1 MYINKE
7 TGDKI
12 SVQDMQKYAD
22 QNGSTIE
29 EHAAEYGYE
38 LKTDSDFD
46 TKKLKEPQDFP
57 TSTVEDADAV
67 QQPMTASQAK
77 YVDPK
82 DTESSSVVGLSD
94 SRIEEVEKNFKVGY
108 YHPKQREAYKNWEET
123 GEVDGTLL
131 PDFDVDDYKKEE
143 RVINP
148 KFKEEVGNIYKDSAK
163 GVKLD
168 KFGNFDYDNKES
180 IASFRNRAMDSFIK
194 ENKTIQNKILPQAKK
209 QAEFEFDSVNDKL
222 KEKYGINDTKNI
234 SQENIDNY
242 IKEASA
248 QFNTLVNSKINSNT
262 EFKQIISDFNLVMD
276 ETGKVNLNQ
285 FTRGKDW
292 ETGMILEKAMAGS
305 PNSIGNL
312 AFKFIQQTYAGSKGI
327 KDDLDK
333 AGVYGAIQMN
343 ERFLS
348 QLQNFEE
355 KETNKLKNKYLDQ
368 GYTDEQA
375 TLGASE
381 DIKSQEGWWI
391 DSKNNLSNSFK
402 FVKIINK
409 DQTIPPGAK
418 KGTFEDYKKSVSKT
432 TSKEDVSIRK
442 RLINVADQQLA
453 TSAYGADEFK
463 NFIKGDNMLENSV
476 SMVGKQLLPQMG
488 IAILTAGVGNA
499 IQMGSG
505 MYVDGIDNKVRE
517 KYGLADEE
525 KITQDML
532 KNVISDEKFTDNLVA
547 KSVAGG
553 FLAGQLERLGAGK
566 LLSNLTNKGAAS
578 ILRTGVKRYAQ
589 RVGGQAIRNFT
600 GGATEAITE
609 VLQEFISAGVSKGD
623 LTKEQLFEA
632 GGTGFIVSAM
642 TGLGG
647 NVLTQTKSEI
657 ATLSRLVAGKLNPK
671 SAEAFFNVKISE
683 IENLIQKEN
692 NPSKIQELKEKKK
705 SILDARNANLKIP
718 SNFSDIV
725 KERIFDLV
733 VEKQNI
739 EKEIK
744 NKEPELVKNKTNR
757 IKEINAKL
765 NQISEVETKTQKAL
779 KAGKKVISE
788 FIQTDVEGANKILK
802 AEGKKPLSPNSDGF
816 FKDDGSFVL
825 IMDRIS
831 DKGVFNTA
839 AHEILH
845 KVLYNTIVS
854 VDKNGNKQGAEVIKG
869 LSNALKSELNKMDA
883 SIIKDKNFK
892 ARLEL
897 YKNEPESV
905 QAEEVLTLFA
915 DALAYGEISYNDSLG
930 TKLKDIIRRFFQS
943 IGIKDVE
950 FNTGKDVYNFIKDYN
965 KGIKKGKLSKA
976 IVKASKEGIQ
986 VGENIERSKDDFDF
1000 KDKKS
1005 KSILLQEELDNLDE
1019 FDFDNEVDFQTAK
1032 TNLETK
1038 IRLAKKKEA
1047 AKPVEEAKPKD
1058 KTKDD
1063 AKKNEKRIGDQLKA
1077 MVPPGTTNK
1086 EFKEKVAI
1094 KVIDDIDNGMLNPLI
1109 KKIAAG
1115 YGVVAD
1121 NVTVKAGMTFL

>member
-1 MYINKE
+1 
-7 TGDKI
+7 
-12 SVQDMQKYAD
+12 
-22 QNGSTIE
+22 
-29 EHAAEYGYE
+29 
-38 LKTDSDFD
+38 
-46 TKKLKEPQDFP
+46 
-57 TSTVEDADAV
+57 
-67 QQPMTASQAK
+67 
-77 YVDPK
+77 
-82 DTESSSVVGLSD
+82 
-94 SRIEEVEKNFKVGY
+94 
-108 YHPKQREAYKNWEET
+108 
-123 GEVDGTLL
+123 
-131 PDFDVDDYKKEE
+131 
-143 RVINP
+143 
-148 KFKEEVGNIYKDSAK
+148 
-163 GVKLD
+163 
-168 KFGNFDYDNKES
+168 
-180 IASFRNRAMDSFIK
+180 MDSFIK

-222 KEKYGINDTKNI
+222 KEKYCINDTKNI

-578 ILRTGVKRYAQ
+578 ILRTGVKRYAK

-600 GGATEAITE
+600 
-609 VLQEFISAGVSKGD
+609 
-623 LTKEQLFEA
+623 
-632 GGTGFIVSAM
+632 
-642 TGLGG
+642 
-647 NVLTQTKSEI
+647 
-657 ATLSRLVAGKLNPK
+657 
-671 SAEAFFNVKISE
+671 
-683 IENLIQKEN
+683 
-692 NPSKIQELKEKKK
+692 
-705 SILDARNANLKIP
+705 
-718 SNFSDIV
+718 
-725 KERIFDLV
+725 
-733 VEKQNI
+733 
-739 EKEIK
+739 
-744 NKEPELVKNKTNR
+744 
-757 IKEINAKL
+757 
-765 NQISEVETKTQKAL
+765 
-779 KAGKKVISE
+779 
-788 FIQTDVEGANKILK
+788 
-802 AEGKKPLSPNSDGF
+802 
-816 FKDDGSFVL
+816 
-825 IMDRIS
+825 
-831 DKGVFNTA
+831 
-839 AHEILH
+839 
-845 KVLYNTIVS
+845 
-854 VDKNGNKQGAEVIKG
+854 
-869 LSNALKSELNKMDA
+869 
-883 SIIKDKNFK
+883 
-892 ARLEL
+892 
-897 YKNEPESV
+897 
-905 QAEEVLTLFA
+905 
-915 DALAYGEISYNDSLG
+915 
-930 TKLKDIIRRFFQS
+930 
-943 IGIKDVE
+943 
-950 FNTGKDVYNFIKDYN
+950 
-965 KGIKKGKLSKA
+965 
-976 IVKASKEGIQ
+976 
-986 VGENIERSKDDFDF
+986 
-1000 KDKKS
+1000 
-1005 KSILLQEELDNLDE
+1005 
-1019 FDFDNEVDFQTAK
+1019 
-1032 TNLETK
+1032 
-1038 IRLAKKKEA
+1038 
-1047 AKPVEEAKPKD
+1047 
-1058 KTKDD
+1058 
-1063 AKKNEKRIGDQLKA
+1063 
-1077 MVPPGTTNK
+1077 
-1086 EFKEKVAI
+1086 
-1094 KVIDDIDNGMLNPLI
+1094 
-1109 KKIAAG
+1109 
-1115 YGVVAD
+1115 
-1121 NVTVKAGMTFL
+1121 